1 MTLMKRT
8 LRYSICNSLHEAS
21 LLFQTVIDRNP
32 MSLSTVEISIPPIR
46 NKFHLVLAWPQ
57 TEQLETTEIPVEYT

>member
-32 MSLSTVEISIPPIR
+32 MSLSTVAISIPPIR
-46 NKFHLVLAWPQ
+46 NKFHLVLA
-57 TEQLETTEIPVEYT
+57 